1 MPKRQSTATK
11 AVGKAAPTPVNQPVQ
26 GRASPVLGRVFD
38 ARPDRLD
45 FRDLPYRAPLRSL
58 PPRWPL
64 PGVLA
69 KNLGGYV
76 AQGLILDQGQEG
88 ACTGFGLACV
98 ANYLLWLRHLS
109 QGDKGTFHAVSAR
122 MFYEL
127 ARRYDEWPGDDY
139 EGSSCRG
146 ALKAWHKHGVC
157 SDMLWPYS
165 AGRFVRPAKGW
176 DADALSRP
184 LGVYYRIDC
193 HSIAD
198 LQAAITEVGA
208 IYVSAK
214 VHNGWADLARKR
226 AVKPPARHADLP
238 IIQVV
243 SNPGTKGGHAFALVG
258 YDERGFV
265 VQNSWGRNWGASGF
279 AILPY
284 EDWSMNCTDA
294 WACALGVPQRGA
306 SGQVQVGASAFRV
319 GAGRSLLSIDRAGS
333 SPFNPPDD
341 PWPFNHEFLNP
352 DYRPLSTEQAYRMTL
367 VTGNDGEIVPTDFT
381 RAVSDRMGLVS
392 EIVVER
398 PLAWAKGLK
407 GPLKLLVYAHGGLNS
422 QDESIQR
429 IRVLAPCFLANGIY
443 PVFLTWKTGPVETL
457 SSMLEDWFA
466 RAWGDRSNLATGI
479 WEALSEAK
487 DRAIEAT
494 ASLLGSGVWRQMRD
508 NARDSTLPGHG
519 LNLLASALVTLVGK
533 REPGGVEI
541 HLVGHSAGSI
551 LLGHLLDCLRS
562 EKKQAKVTS
571 CELFAAACSSSFA
584 LTHYVG
590 AQQAGV
596 LNMNDLFLDVL
607 SDVNEKNDGL
617 PSPSAALYGKSLL
630 YLVSR
635 ALEDVRKQPLLGMER
650 ALLPA
655 FANDAEQWNAAS
667 LAAIRAWQH
676 QWQMTP
682 GHLNVVS
689 TPWITTTREGHRM
702 QATHGSFDNNITLM
716 AGLIERVA
724 GKSLVSDLEWLD
736 Y

>member
-1 MPKRQSTATK
+1 MSPPLVRENEHAQTPIDCDQSRWKSCPHACQSTRTRPS
-11 AVGKAAPTPVNQPVQ
+11 VSCP
-26 GRASPVLGRVFD
+26 RACVRCQ
-38 ARPDRLD
+38 ARPTRLS
-45 FRDLPYRAPLRSL
+45 RSTLSSPLRSL

-193 HSIAD
+193 HSIVD

-294 WACALGVPQRGA
+294 WACALGCPNGAHQVRCRLGRQLSVWARGGRYCRLIVRGRA
-306 SGQVQVGASAFRV
+306 LSTRRMIP
-319 GAGRSLLSIDRAGS
+319 GRSTM
-333 SPFNPPDD
+333 N
-341 PWPFNHEFLNP
+341 FLI
-352 DYRPLSTEQAYRMTL
+352 RI
-367 VTGNDGEIVPTDFT
+367 TGLFP
-381 RAVSDRMGLVS
+381 RSR
-392 EIVVER
+392 
-398 PLAWAKGLK
+398 
-407 GPLKLLVYAHGGLNS
+407 
-422 QDESIQR
+422 
-429 IRVLAPCFLANGIY
+429 
-443 PVFLTWKTGPVETL
+443 LTG
-457 SSMLEDWFA
+457 
-466 RAWGDRSNLATGI
+466 
-479 WEALSEAK
+479 
-487 DRAIEAT
+487 
-494 ASLLGSGVWRQMRD
+494 
-508 NARDSTLPGHG
+508 
-519 LNLLASALVTLVGK
+519 
-533 REPGGVEI
+533 
-541 HLVGHSAGSI
+541 
-551 LLGHLLDCLRS
+551 
-562 EKKQAKVTS
+562 
-571 CELFAAACSSSFA
+571 
-584 LTHYVG
+584 
-590 AQQAGV
+590 
-596 LNMNDLFLDVL
+596 
-607 SDVNEKNDGL
+607 
-617 PSPSAALYGKSLL
+617 
-630 YLVSR
+630 
-635 ALEDVRKQPLLGMER
+635 
-650 ALLPA
+650 
-655 FANDAEQWNAAS
+655 
-667 LAAIRAWQH
+667 
-676 QWQMTP
+676 
-682 GHLNVVS
+682 
-689 TPWITTTREGHRM
+689 
-702 QATHGSFDNNITLM
+702 
-716 AGLIERVA
+716 
-724 GKSLVSDLEWLD
+724 
-736 Y
+736 